1 MAGIIVET
9 PRLQL
14 MQLTSNAEGSV
25 HLDLFHN
32 VWRDK
37 QATQWRY
44 IELPCRLVLS
54 LISQTVSMAHA
65 KTRRLAKLGWQA

>member
-44 IELPCRLVLS
+44 VELLYRLVLS
-54 LISQTVSMAHA
+54 LIF
-65 KTRRLAKLGWQA
+65 